1 MKNRL
6 FWMAL
11 LLLLISACDKDDDK
25 DDDPIDDCLSVRSS
39 STGQPVDGRYI
50 ISIPSEEDDNSGR
63 KNLKAISL
71 LHKYRLNED
80 RIVNHFTGELSHYVL
95 KISKEEAARLK
106 SDPSIIHIEQDRIVS
121 VCGCISVIE
130 PRLLTWNVEQTGY
143 ADGTGKTAWLMDTGI
158 DYFHPD
164 LKVDTLRGRSFIPDV
179 PRALD
184 DNGHG
189 THVAGIIGAKNNR
202 IGTLGVASGA
212 TVVPI
217 KVLDVD
223 GNGLLSYVID
233 AITYLKT
240 QVKAGEVINIS
251 LGVEE
256 MSDILDT
263 EIKGLAK
270 KGVFIT
276 IAAGNESEN
285 ANKYSPGRTN
295 GDNIYTVSA
304 VDSLGNF
311 ADFSNFGND
320 AVDYAAP
327 GVRVLSTYKSG
338 KYAYI
343 SGTSMAAPHVAGI
356 LLVNNGK
363 VFKNGTAI
371 NDPDGTPDPLAHQ

>member
-1 MKNRL
+1 MKNQL
-6 FWMAL
+6 IWVTL
-11 LLLLISACDKDDDK
+11 LLLLFSGCDPDDEKDA
-25 DDDPIDDCLSVRSS
+25 PIDDCLSVRSS
-39 STGQPVDGRYI
+39 STGQPVEGRYI
-50 ISIPSEEDDNSGR
+50 ISIPAEEDDNSGR
-63 KNLKAISL
+63 QSLKAVSL
-71 LHKYRLNED
+71 LRKHQLNED
-80 RIVNHFTGELSHYVL
+80 RIVNHFTGEFSHYVL
-95 KISKEEAARLK
+95 KISKEEATRLK
-106 SDPSIIHIEQDRIVS
+106 SDPSIVRIEQDRIVS
-121 VCGCISVIE
+121 VCGCITVIE
-130 PRLLTWNVEQTGY
+130 PRLLTWNVEKTGY

-179 PRALD
+179 SRAID

-212 TVVPI
+212 TLVPI
-217 KVLDVD
+217 KVLDVE

-240 QVKAGEVINIS
+240 QVKPGEVINIS

-263 EIKGLAK
+263 EIRGLAK
-270 KGVFIT
+270 KGIFIT
-276 IAAGNESEN
+276 IAAGNESQN

-295 GDNIYTVSA
+295 AENIYTVSA
-304 VDSLGNF
+304 VDSLDNF

-327 GVRVLSTYKSG
+327 GVRVVSTYKSG
-338 KYAYI
+338 KYAII

-363 VFKNGTAI
+363 VFNNGTAI

>member
-1 MKNRL
+1 MKNRV
-6 FWMAL
+6 FWVAL
-11 LLLLISACDKDDDK
+11 ILLPLVGCDNNDEKK
-25 DDDPIDDCLSVRSS
+25 AAIDDCLAVRSS
-39 STGQPVDGRYI
+39 STGEPVDGRYI
-50 ISIPSEEDDNSGR
+50 VSLPGSEDDNSGR
-63 KNLKAISL
+63 ISFHASNLLKR
-71 LHKYRLNED
+71 HKLGEN
-80 RIVNHFTGELSHYVL
+80 RIINRFRGELSHYVMNL
-95 KISKEEAARLK
+95 SREEAAELK
-106 SDPSIIHIEQDRIVS
+106 NDPSIMHIEQDRIVS
-121 VCGCISVIE
+121 ICGCITVIE
-130 PRLLTWNVEQTGY
+130 PRLVTWNVTKTGY
-143 ADGTGKTAWLMDTGI
+143 ADGTGKTAWLLDTGI

-164 LKVDTLRGRSFIPDV
+164 LKVDTLRGRSFVPDV

-217 KVLDVD
+217 KVLDAD

-233 AITYLKT
+233 AISYLKT

-251 LGVEE
+251 LGVED

-263 EIKGLAK
+263 EISALAK
-270 KGVFIT
+270 KGIYIT
-276 IAAGNESEN
+276 IAAGNEAEQ

-295 GDNIYTVSA
+295 GENIYTVSA
-304 VDSLGNF
+304 VDSLDRF
-311 ADFSNFGND
+311 ADFSNYGND

-327 GVRVLSTYKSG
+327 GVRILSTYKSG
-338 KYAYI
+338 KYALI

-363 VFKNGTAI
+363 IFKNGTAI
-371 NDPDGTPDPLAHQ
+371 NDPDGVPDPLAHQ